1 MFWSQMNLV
10 HHLPINPEIGKD
22 ESLWWTPEEKKV
34 LELISHQIS
43 YGRFGDDVPD
53 LPILTD
59 ELGMTK
65 EHLDYYKYHCLSP
78 VVLCEEGKLV
88 LGLDPLWQNF
98 FTKHTD
104 IGKYCGTVDFSE
116 EGAIV
121 TTFTCHSCG
130 TKWYSEFVQ
139 THSEMDEDKLDTLIY
154 GAHGFQDDHK
164 MGEAE
169 RAGYQLDCG
178 GLGFTFEGTVE
189 QVANDKASCPQC
201 GGDCGVMQYDDGPGI
216 DTVWVFEKGS
226 IAFSH
231 YGRGAGLSFRYHKN
245 LGNYDDELAKL
256 MEDPVKY
263 FRWVKAE
270 NQ

>member
-65 EHLDYYKYHCLSP
+65 EHLDYYKYHCLGP

-104 IGKYCGTVDFSE
+104 IGKYRGKYKHELVHDLVLVSKSINLYNAF
-116 EGAIV
+116 
-121 TTFTCHSCG
+121 
-130 TKWYSEFVQ
+130 
-139 THSEMDEDKLDTLIY
+139 
-154 GAHGFQDDHK
+154 
-164 MGEAE
+164 AE
-169 RAGYQLDCG
+169 YPGY
-178 GLGFTFEGTVE
+178 GLGKGRTQWLEKWQIDKDWMSAPRQFELNNMIQECLVHNE
-189 QVANDKASCPQC
+189 P
-201 GGDCGVMQYDDGPGI
+201 
-216 DTVWVFEKGS
+216 
-226 IAFSH
+226 
-231 YGRGAGLSFRYHKN
+231 
-245 LGNYDDELAKL
+245 
-256 MEDPVKY
+256 
-263 FRWVKAE
+263 
-270 NQ
+270 